1 MYEQQERK
9 SMNEETSIVCECP
22 DGKSRKYRV
31 NGQDYSQKCGG
42 WKDPETGQIYAIANW
57 GSARHWQTK
66 TYRTFTPT
74 EGRKGVET
82 KTTDFTHGYE
92 KQMAWWFAE
101 NDIDISSLHAITFT
115 WVGRCGPSYN
125 LAAGPMEGQHVS
137 ESLPAMIPREMM
149 VSVIDEVD
157 HGLIM
162 SLRGGEPQVIETVE
176 VPKATYEVTDLA
188 QATPTND
195 GIGDLFI

>member
-1 MYEQQERK
+1 
-9 SMNEETSIVCECP
+9 MNEETSIVCECP

-82 KTTDFTHGYE
+82 QTTDFTHGYE

-101 NDIDISSLHAITFT
+101 NDIDIS
-115 WVGRCGPSYN
+115 
-125 LAAGPMEGQHVS
+125 
-137 ESLPAMIPREMM
+137 
-149 VSVIDEVD
+149 EVD